1 MSVLDPDLSDIDACT
16 GQTQYRTVLAGR
28 TGESRGVAGHPR
40 SRPIAGFTTPCRRSG
55 PSYSAYTQGGEE
67 APAVSTGERPAVDAV
82 LAGTGRYDD
91 LPDDEQALVRE
102 AWAARITEFIASLD
116 LAAEARA
123 GGWSWVDGDATG
135 RPIHRR

>member
-1 MSVLDPDLSDIDACT
+1 M
-16 GQTQYRTVLAGR
+16 
-28 TGESRGVAGHPR
+28 
-40 SRPIAGFTTPCRRSG
+40 
-55 PSYSAYTQGGEE
+55 
-67 APAVSTGERPAVDAV
+67 STGERPAVDAV